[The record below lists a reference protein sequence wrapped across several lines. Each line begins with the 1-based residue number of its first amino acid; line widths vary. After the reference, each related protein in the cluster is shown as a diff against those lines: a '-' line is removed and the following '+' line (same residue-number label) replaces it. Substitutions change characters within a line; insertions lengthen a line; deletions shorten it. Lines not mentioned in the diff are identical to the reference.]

1 MFSNFDK
8 MNKKEKKDKDKEK
21 EKKET
26 RYQTSN
32 GYNKQYMEA
41 RKKEVREQ
49 QRQK

>member
-32 GYNKQYMEA
+32 GYNK
-41 RKKEVREQ
+41 
-49 QRQK
+49 